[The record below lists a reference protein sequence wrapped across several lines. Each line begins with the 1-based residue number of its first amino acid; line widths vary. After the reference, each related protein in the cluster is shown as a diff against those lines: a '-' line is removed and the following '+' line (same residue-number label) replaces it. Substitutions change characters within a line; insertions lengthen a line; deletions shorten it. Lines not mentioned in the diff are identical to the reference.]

1 MAESTIP
8 AQKKTPVVRSKSVL
22 FAFASVFAVIFAFTF
37 TFTFTFAF
45 ASMDEVEF
53 RL

>member
-1 MAESTIP
+1 MAGLTIP
-8 AQKKTPVVRSKSVL
+8 GRKKTPVGQSKSVL

-45 ASMDEVEF
+45 ASMDEVKF